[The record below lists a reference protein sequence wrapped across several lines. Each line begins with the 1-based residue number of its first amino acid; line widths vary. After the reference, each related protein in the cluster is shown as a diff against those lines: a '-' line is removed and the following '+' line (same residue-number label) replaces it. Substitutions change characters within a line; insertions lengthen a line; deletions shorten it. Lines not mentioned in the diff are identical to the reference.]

1 MVELGRG
8 SVSALHPA
16 CTLNRGGFVM
26 QDQITI
32 DSFVESTIRWQN
44 LMRIKFAK
52 FAHLQEKSEKS
63 AS

>member
-32 DSFVESTIRWQN
+32 DSFVESMFGVSGFAVGQIRRGKQYKDV
-44 LMRIKFAK
+44 R
-52 FAHLQEKSEKS
+52 
-63 AS
+63 